1 MIFAPISD
9 EDLAAGFSRYDW
21 GGRKPNPR
29 DMMATGLLQR
39 AAGFA
44 IGGTLSSCLV
54 GMKLLGPKSRKLT
67 KRGRLVLYDCF
78 AQFTEKG
85 HP

>member
-1 MIFAPISD
+1 MGYLFAPISD
-9 EDLAAGFSRYDW
+9 EELS
-21 GGRKPNPR
+21 
-29 DMMATGLLQR
+29 
-39 AAGFA
+39 AGFA

-54 GMKLLGPKSRKLT
+54 QMRLLGPKSRKLT

-78 AQFTEKG
+78 AQYTEKG